1 VEQLRDL
8 GLYGEVLNP
17 IPEIELLIEL
27 ETELDLGLT
36 ITRDDIS
43 ERQFQ
48 ALIMIRK
55 FRSERAESQ
64 AKAQQAQAFHQ
75 AAAARARNAV

>member
-8 GLYGEVLNP
+8 GLNGEVLNP
-17 IPEIELLIEL
+17 TAEVELLIEL

-36 ITRDDIS
+36 ITRDDIT

-48 ALIMIRK
+48 ALVMVRR
-55 FRSERAESQ
+55 FRMERDQSL
-64 AKAQQAQAFHQ
+64 AKARQAEAFHQ
-75 AAAARARNAV
+75 SVAARARNPV